1 MSTNIE
7 IIKEVEFNEVAAL
20 ILIQDDE
27 DLNSIFTSEV
37 QVPINLL
44 IAQAKEGN
52 LSLATTNYVRNIFD
66 KIVLT
71 KDSLINRYEYL
82 RNNMNATTE
91 PVSVTPKSVP
101 TKTKTKVEKEL
112 PRRYGKSAIMND
124 VTNQGGV
131 INNAQLTALSVND
144 LKNTYVKLSDRLI
157 NDMLTDTPIYTDE
170 EYRIIRS
177 TITMLNNKLASL
189 LKKK

>member
-7 IIKEVEFNEVAAL
+7 IIKEVEFNEAAAL

-27 DLNSIFTSEV
+27 DLKSIFTSEV
-37 QVPINLL
+37 QVPITLL

-52 LSLATTNYVRNIFD
+52 LSLATTNLVRNIFD
-66 KIVLT
+66 RVVLT

-82 RNNMNATTE
+82 RKNMNATTE
-91 PVSVTPKSVP
+91 SVSVTPNSVP
-101 TKTKTKVEKEL
+101 TKNKVEKVL
-112 PRRYGKSAIMND
+112 PRRYGKAAIMND
-124 VTNQGGV
+124 VTNQDGV
-131 INNAQLTALSVND
+131 MTNAQLTALSVND

-157 NDMLTDTPIYTDE
+157 NDMLTETPIYTDE

-189 LKKK
+189 LKKR

>member
-27 DLNSIFTSEV
+27 DLKSIFTSEV

-44 IAQAKEGN
+44 IAQAKDGN

-91 PVSVTPKSVP
+91 PVSVTPKSP
-101 TKTKTKVEKEL
+101 TTKTKVEKEL

-124 VTNQGGV
+124 VAKQGGV